1 MTSEYPN
8 PSELEQEEQVTHTA
22 DDDYVEEVDPY
33 HRVIFG
39 EVHEYEARGG
49 QGDVLYTI
57 ENPKDTETEY
67 PILAAAIYAGNDEY
81 AVFIGEMRGLD
92 EYDVTKMIH
101 TYPTFD
107 SAFVR
112 VRSELEQ

>member
-8 PSELEQEEQVTHTA
+8 PSELEQDEQVTHTA

-67 PILAAAIYAGNDEY
+67 PIRAAAIHADGDEF
-81 AVFIGEMRGLD
+81 VLCVGEMRGLD
-92 EYDVTKMIH
+92 EYDVTTVVS
-101 TYPTFD
+101 TYPTFH

-112 VRSELEQ
+112 ARTKLEQ